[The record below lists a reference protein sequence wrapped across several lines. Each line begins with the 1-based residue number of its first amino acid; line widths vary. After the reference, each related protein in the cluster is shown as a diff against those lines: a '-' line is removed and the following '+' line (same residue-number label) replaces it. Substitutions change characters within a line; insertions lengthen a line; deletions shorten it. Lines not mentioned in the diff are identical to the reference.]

1 MSRVFVNKLLSIL
14 LVSYLFNFGLFSQAA
29 SDNYVEVFKG
39 QRVQQGEL
47 FYNKALD
54 FYKDSNYKACIDKLN
69 EFLFLFPGHPATL
82 KSLKLLSLTYKK
94 RDLIDESIRTDLLIY
109 KENPTTED
117 GLTSYLDAGK
127 KLLMIGRAKEG
138 KNILEN
144 IKNQLYS
151 SKIAKDAE
159 IELKQNKILEENG
172 FQIKEEMSKD

>member
-1 MSRVFVNKLLSIL
+1 MSRVFATKLFRASII
-14 LVSYLFNFGLFSQAA
+14 LFFAVTILYAQTTN
-29 SDNYVEVFKG
+29 DNYVEAFRE
-39 QRVQQGEL
+39 QRLKQGDIFL
-47 FYNKALD
+47 SKATD
-54 FYKDSNYKACIDKLN
+54 FYKDGNYKACIDKLN
-69 EFLFLFPGHPATL
+69 EFLFLFPGHPSTL
-82 KSLKLLSLTYKK
+82 KSLKLLSLSYKK
-94 RDLIDESIRTDLLIY
+94 RDQIEESIRTDLLIY

-127 KLLMIGRAKEG
+127 KLIMIGKSKDG

-172 FQIKEEMSKD
+172 FQIKEEMNKE